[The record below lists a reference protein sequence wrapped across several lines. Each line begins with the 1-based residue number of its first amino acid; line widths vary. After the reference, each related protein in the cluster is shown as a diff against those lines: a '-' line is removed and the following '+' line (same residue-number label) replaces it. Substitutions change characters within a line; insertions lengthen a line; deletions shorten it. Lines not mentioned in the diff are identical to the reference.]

1 MNGKDRAKKLMTAL
15 HDEKGGI
22 IISPAKQ
29 MRVDTDSFAYSTLP
43 VFTEKTGILTGWI
56 RSLSYEE
63 QKSSGHIWRSSN
75 IVQIHC
81 F

>member
-22 IISPAKQ
+22 IISPVKQ
-29 MRVDTDSFAYSTLP
+29 MRVDTESFACNT
-43 VFTEKTGILTGWI
+43 VEILMQWI

-63 QKSSGHIWRSSN
+63 QKRLWEYLEE
-75 IVQIHC
+75 Q
-81 F
+81 

>member
-1 MNGKDRAKKLMTAL
+1 MTAL

-29 MRVDTDSFAYSTLP
+29 MRVETDLFAYSTVP
-43 VFTEKTGILTGWI
+43 FFIEKMEILMRWI

-63 QKSSGHIWRSSN
+63 QKKLWAYLEE
-75 IVQIHC
+75 Q
-81 F
+81 

>member
-29 MRVDTDSFAYSTLP
+29 MRVETDSIAYSTVPLFHRENGHP
-43 VFTEKTGILTGWI
+43 D

-63 QKSSGHIWRSSN
+63 QKKLWTYLEEK
-75 IVQIHC
+75 
-81 F
+81 

>member
-29 MRVDTDSFAYSTLP
+29 MRVETDSIAYSTVP
-43 VFTEKTGILTGWI
+43 FFIEKTEILIGAYPM
-56 RSLSYEE
+56 RSR
-63 QKSSGHIWRSSN
+63 KSSGHIWRRSN
-75 IVQIHC
+75 IVPIHC